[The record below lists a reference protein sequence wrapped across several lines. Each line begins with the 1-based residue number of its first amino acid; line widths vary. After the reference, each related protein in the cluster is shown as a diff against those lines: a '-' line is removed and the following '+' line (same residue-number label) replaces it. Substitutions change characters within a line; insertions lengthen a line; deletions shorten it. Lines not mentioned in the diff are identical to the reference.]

1 MGTRSQFVA
10 ARRSDSRSVSA
21 RTPNTRKFSETET
34 ALTLTLSQRERGLW
48 TLQIKFN
55 YASFVSYF
63 AAKTCS
69 MSSPYT
75 KDDFGT
81 NPLMFYY
88 EVTQACDL
96 VCKHCRASAQEKAAE
111 DELPTELSLRLIDQ
125 VASFPRKPNI
135 VFTGGDPLKRA
146 DIFTLIRYAV
156 QKELS
161 VALTPSATPLAT
173 WQAFE
178 QAKTA
183 GVQAFGISLDGHT
196 ANIHDSFRGFEGSF
210 DKTTEMLENAKSLQI
225 PVQVNTSITR
235 RNVAY
240 IDEMAEHLSRF
251 DGVMMWSLFFLVPVG
266 RGIEEERIS
275 AEEYERVFAKLWH
288 HANEKP
294 FAIKTTEAPHYRR
307 FVLREGGNPLGK
319 TDKARSNDGIRHR
332 APLGITDGRGIM
344 FVSHNGSIYPAG
356 FLPLECG
363 RFPQDSVVETYQFHP
378 TFKALQ
384 NPDNYKG
391 ICGRCEYRYV
401 CGGSRARA
409 FAITGNPLEAEPD
422 CCYQVGQDPIY
433 REE

>member
-1 MGTRSQFVA
+1 MHH
-10 ARRSDSRSVSA
+10 
-21 RTPNTRKFSETET
+21 
-34 ALTLTLSQRERGLW
+34 
-48 TLQIKFN
+48 
-55 YASFVSYF
+55 
-63 AAKTCS
+63 
-69 MSSPYT
+69 PYS

-96 VCKHCRASAQEKAAE
+96 VCKHCRASAQENAAE
-111 DELPTELSLRLIDQ
+111 DELPTELSFRLIDQ
-125 VASFPRKPNI
+125 VASFPRKPHI

-173 WQAFE
+173 RQAFE
-178 QAKTA
+178 HAKEA
-183 GVQAFGISLDGHT
+183 GVQAFGISLDGPN
-196 ANIHDSFRGFEGSF
+196 AELHDSFRGFEGSF
-210 DKTTEMLENAKSLQI
+210 DKTTEMLEMAKLLQI

-235 RNVAY
+235 RNVAF
-240 IDEMAEHLSRF
+240 IDEMAEYLAQF
-251 DGVMMWSLFFLVPVG
+251 GGIMMWSVFFLVPVG

-275 AEEYERVFAKLWH
+275 PEEYETVFAKLWH
-288 HANEKP
+288 HAQQKP

-307 FVLREGGNPLGK
+307 FVLRQGGNPLDVPRPFRFGK
-319 TDKARSNDGIRHR
+319 EQNGDSSILTKVRHR

-344 FVSHNGSIYPAG
+344 FVSHNGLIYPAG

-363 RFPQDSVVETYQFHP
+363 RFPQHSVVETYQNHP

-384 NPDNYKG
+384 NPDHYKG

-409 FAITGNPLEAEPD
+409 FAVTGDPLEAEPD

-433 REE
+433 LGN